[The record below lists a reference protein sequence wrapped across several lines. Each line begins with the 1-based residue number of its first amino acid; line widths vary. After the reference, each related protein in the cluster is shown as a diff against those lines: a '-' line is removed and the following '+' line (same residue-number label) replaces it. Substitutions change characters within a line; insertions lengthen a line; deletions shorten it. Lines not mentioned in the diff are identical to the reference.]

1 MLGVRTVGHAT
12 LLAYDGT
19 PCLVTD
25 PWTGGRGAFFGSW
38 QLSHEIPADA
48 LEDMRAC
55 PFVWIS
61 HAHPDHLHDETLETL
76 RAARLL
82 VPDHVG
88 GRMAAGLRARGFRV
102 HVLPDRR
109 WLALTDRIRVCCLA
123 DPMQNAV
130 LLLDVNGRLFVDMN
144 DASDRGWG
152 ADVRALV
159 RTYPRSYLLKLAPT
173 GHLGVLNV
181 ADDGGAPL
189 ARDVAAPARAG
200 AELARHADA
209 LGVTHVIPFSSF
221 HQMQRTD
228 SAWANALTVAPDGFG
243 DGFASATGATLLPA
257 FATVDCEHDGVRADV
272 PAPLRV
278 PLLEPGAF
286 GDAWHEPLE
295 RDERGLLEQY
305 FRAHDGLR
313 ARVGFVATEVGGVT
327 HRIDL
332 APERATGITLAAPRH
347 SLVTA
352 VRTARLDE
360 LLLSHFTR
368 VTLHGLASVVP
379 ALVPTVS
386 RWGDFA
392 GVRRDEDVAAYLEAY
407 RTRAAAAL
415 LAVTATPPR
424 LAAAG

>member
-19 PCLVTD
+19 PCLATD

-38 QLSHEIPADA
+38 QLSHDIPADA
-48 LEDMRAC
+48 LADLRAC

-61 HAHPDHLHDETLETL
+61 HAHPDHLHDESLETL
-76 RAARLL
+76 RAAQLL

-88 GRMAAGLRARGFRV
+88 GRMAAELRARSFCV
-102 HVLPDRR
+102 HVMPDRR
-109 WLALTDRIRVCCLA
+109 WFALTDRIRVCCLA

-130 LLLDVNGRLFVDMN
+130 LLLDVNGRLFVNMN

-152 ADVRALV
+152 ADVRRLV

-181 ADDGGAPL
+181 VDADGVPLPRDAVAPE
-189 ARDVAAPARAG
+189 RAG
-200 AELARHADA
+200 AELAHHADA
-209 LGVTHVIPFSSF
+209 LGVTHVIPFSAF

-228 SAWANALTVAPDGFG
+228 SAWANAFNVAPEGIAA
-243 DGFASATGATLLPA
+243 GFASATGATLLPA
-257 FATVDCEHDGVRADV
+257 FAIVECERDVVDADAPPPR
-272 PAPLRV
+272 PAPLLA
-278 PLLEPGAF
+278 PETF

-295 RDERGLLEQY
+295 RDERALIERY
-305 FRAHDGLR
+305 FHAHDGLR
-313 ARVGFVATEVGGVT
+313 ARVGFVETDVGGVA

-332 APERATGITLAAPRH
+332 APGRPTGITLTAPRH
-347 SLVTA
+347 SLVAA

-360 LLLSHFTR
+360 LLLSHFAR
-368 VTLHGLASVVP
+368 VTLHGLAGVTP

-392 GVRRDEDVAAYLEAY
+392 GVRSAAEVDAYLANY
-407 RTRAAAAL
+407 RTRAAAQL
-415 LAVTATPPR
+415 LEVTATPPP
-424 LAAAG
+424 LDANG